1 MPEMFVCWSSK
12 GGSGTTVV
20 SAALALVTARPHASL
35 LVDLHGDLPAALGM
49 AEPSGPGVGDWLASP
64 VADAAALLG
73 LAVPVCEGLDLLPA
87 GCPAPAVVEARWSAL
102 AEALRHADGQVVV
115 DAGTGAPPPALLATG
130 ARSLLVIRPCYL
142 SIRSTLPVT
151 ARVDGVVLVVEP
163 GRALGRRDVEHAIG
177 APVVAEV
184 PYDPAVGRA
193 VDAGLLSTR
202 LPRSLSHAL
211 RLAA

>member
-1 MPEMFVCWSSK
+1 MSDLFVCWSSK

-35 LVDLHGDLPAALGM
+35 LVDLHGDVPAALGM

-64 VADAAALLG
+64 VADTAALLG
-73 LAVPVCEGLDLLPA
+73 LTVPVCEGLDLLPA
-87 GCPAPAVVEARWSAL
+87 GCPAHTVTDDRWSAL
-102 AEALRHADGQVVV
+102 AEALRCVDHHVVV
-115 DAGTGAPPPALLATG
+115 DAGTGAPPVALLERG